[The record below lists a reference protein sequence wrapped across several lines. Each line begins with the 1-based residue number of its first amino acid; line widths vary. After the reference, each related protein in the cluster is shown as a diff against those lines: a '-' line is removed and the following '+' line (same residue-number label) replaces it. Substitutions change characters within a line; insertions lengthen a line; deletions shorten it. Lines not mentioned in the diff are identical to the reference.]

1 MVTVGTGMNARQV
14 AVDNTFGIGGNRE
27 SHTDLLNA
35 LPFRPATAGR
45 YYVSIQG
52 QWGGIAPNRVYTLSV
67 QSDDYGDTRLS
78 TTAVVAVGGSI
89 RTYIMRTETNASST
103 STGDFDTIKVA
114 LQANTRY
121 RIVWDVAC
129 LHEGIIRYIIDA
141 TSIPWV
147 PRQTISRETDGWCT
161 DLTYEFTPPL
171 GGDYFIIASA
181 RGSDFPE
188 RVPLPVP
195 GRLGHPHGRAH
206 LLVAEP
212 PCARRAAR
220 PAGERKVGATPT
232 ADTSSI
238 PTGHDTSNPV
248 GLLAATRTAPAIRP
262 RVETPPSHRQTRS
275 EQRTPAAFRPGLARH
290 RSCLGLWRLG
300 CAG

>member
-1 MVTVGTGMNARQV
+1 M
-14 AVDNTFGIGGNRE
+14 RE

-35 LPFRPATAGR
+35 LPFRPATAGK

-78 TTAVVAVGGSI
+78 TTAVVEVGGSI
-89 RTYIMRTETNASST
+89 RTYIMRTEANASST

-188 RVPLPVP
+188 
-195 GRLGHPHGRAH
+195 
-206 LLVAEP
+206 VARYP
-212 PCARRAAR
+212 FKGVWGTLTVKRI
-220 PAGERKVGATPT
+220 
-232 ADTSSI
+232 S
-238 PTGHDTSNPV
+238 
-248 GLLAATRTAPAIRP
+248 
-262 RVETPPSHRQTRS
+262 
-275 EQRTPAAFRPGLARH
+275 
-290 RSCLGLWRLG
+290 
-300 CAG
+300 